1 MLRSFLLLALS
12 AALLAQ
18 QPNQHSKSDP
28 AFEKVPFEQWLSEGV
43 QTGFRWTLRVTRAEL
58 TFHQRLMARIDVGV
72 DGRDLKNRRDHG
84 EIVFFIQLTDGDGNR
99 YRDHGSVE
107 LGKLDKNI
115 EVANLE
121 YSQPAFFLPGDY
133 RLAVAILDTA
143 SGEHSARQ
151 AQFRVSPPKHDPLSD
166 AWRGLEAVEFIGKAD
181 GPDAWYLPAIRS
193 RLQWAAAAQ
202 SATRLNII
210 LNVAPSQPV
219 PESRRG
225 PRATSSELEAL
236 LPTLKILWQSGSAP
250 ISEHVELVDLARRRA
265 VFQQHEIRDLDWP
278 RLKASLG
285 EANTAS
291 IDIQS
296 LSGRHHDA
304 QFLVSQAR
312 KLMSASEKPCVLVV
326 LTKPVAFESGED
338 LEPISTEGLPACR
351 VFYIRYRA
359 EAGAARAFSE
369 EMRGRGLG
377 SRRGGPMG
385 PARLPREAV
394 DQLAATLKPLRPR
407 VFDVGTPEQ
416 MARAIAEVEKAL
428 LSSQDYN

>member
-84 EIVFFIQLTDGDGNR
+84 EIVFFIQLTDGDGNL

-107 LGKLDKNI
+107 LSKLDKNI
-115 EVANLE
+115 EAANLE

-151 AQFRVSPPKHDPLSD
+151 AQFRVSPPKHDPLSE
-166 AWRGLEAVEFIGKAD
+166 AWRDLPAVAFIGKEE
-181 GPDAWYLPAIRS
+181 GPDAWYLPAIRG

-202 SATRLNII
+202 APARLNII
-210 LNVAPSQPV
+210 LNVAPSAPV
-219 PESRRG
+219 PGSRQSQRG
-225 PRATSSELEAL
+225 ELEAL
-236 LPTLKILWQSGSAP
+236 LPTLKIISQTGSA
-250 ISEHVELVDLARRRA
+250 SVSAHVELLDLARRRA
-265 VFQQHEIRDLDWP
+265 VFQQNEVHDLDWS
-278 RLKASLG
+278 RLKKSLG
-285 EANTAS
+285 EADTAS
-291 IDIQS
+291 IDIRS
-296 LSGRHHDA
+296 LSARHHDA
-304 QFLVSQAR
+304 QFFVAQAR
-312 KLMSASEKPCVLVV
+312 RLVSASEKPCVLVV

-338 LEPISTEGLPACR
+338 LEPISLEGLPACR
-351 VFYIRYRA
+351 VIYVRYRA
-359 EAGAARAFSE
+359 EARAARTFSE

-377 SRRGGPMG
+377 PRRGGPMG
-385 PARLPREAV
+385 PVRPAREAV

-416 MARAIAEVEKAL
+416 MARAIVEIEKAL
-428 LSSQDYN
+428 LTSGGPASR